1 MTKMIK
7 IPTNLVRS
15 LNEVGLKIT
24 KHSPLILTSLG
35 IAGLGATAYFSYKAA
50 GKVEE
55 ITQDLEDRR
64 EEEAVL
70 EATKA
75 EYECTDYGNYEEEAE
90 AMRQQIVDMEAAYNP
105 INRFEVARDLAG
117 AVALPVITGVI
128 SITCIFYSYR
138 ILTNR
143 NTILATTLGA
153 AITEH
158 TRYKAQVRREVG
170 DEVADRMETPTET
183 VTVQRE
189 NAKGKMQDIDE
200 TTQTFRR
207 TMTGEWFSVSDEY
220 VSDDH
225 FLNMAFIR
233 SREEYLDLKL
243 FRKGVLRLNEVND
256 ALGFPRTKNGELM
269 GWTVGNGF
277 NMDTTI
283 TNINDDKGFARP
295 EIYIKW
301 TQPTYI
307 YDSIDYGDE
316 YYAGI

>member
-7 IPTNLVRS
+7 IPTNLVRN

-24 KHSPLILTSLG
+24 KHSPIILTSLG

-50 GKVEE
+50 GKVEA
-55 ITQDLEDRR
+55 ITQELEERR
-64 EEEAVL
+64 DQEAVL

-75 EYECTDYGNYEEEAE
+75 EYEHTDYGNYHEEAE
-90 AMRQQIVDMEAAYNP
+90 AIRQQIVDMEAEYNP
-105 INRFEVARDLAG
+105 INRFDVVRDLAG
-117 AVALPVITGVI
+117 AVALPVITGVV

-138 ILTNR
+138 ILMNR
-143 NTILATTLGA
+143 NTILATTLGTVVA
-153 AITEH
+153 EQA
-158 TRYKAQVRREVG
+158 RYKERVRKEVG
-170 DEVADRMETPTET
+170 EEVADRIDTPTET

-225 FLNMAFIR
+225 SLNMAFIR

-277 NMDTTI
+277 NMETTI